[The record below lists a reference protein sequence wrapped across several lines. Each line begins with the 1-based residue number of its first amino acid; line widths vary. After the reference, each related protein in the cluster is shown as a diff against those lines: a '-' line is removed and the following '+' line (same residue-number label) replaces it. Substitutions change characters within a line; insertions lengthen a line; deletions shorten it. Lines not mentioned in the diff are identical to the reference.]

1 MQKGLVSEEVN
12 GAQAQRLA
20 ALDAWIAKAGTGQS
34 SFTDVARDKYKHLAD
49 SLREPTRVSPLD
61 LGFCGVERVSKE
73 DESLAIDLVRSHED
87 KITRATCLNTA
98 FVAAIWAQWLRCTRQ
113 KESRSSS

>member
-1 MQKGLVSEEVN
+1 VHTVNEIVEEAKRLTASDRRRLVAEIQKGLVSEEVN

-49 SLREPTRVSPLD
+49 VYADR
-61 LGFCGVERVSKE
+61 
-73 DESLAIDLVRSHED
+73 HE
-87 KITRATCLNTA
+87 
-98 FVAAIWAQWLRCTRQ
+98 
-113 KESRSSS
+113 

>member
-1 MQKGLVSEEVN
+1 MHTVSEIVEEAKRLTASDRRRLVAEIQKGLVSEEVN

-49 SLREPTRVSPLD
+49 VYADR
-61 LGFCGVERVSKE
+61 
-73 DESLAIDLVRSHED
+73 HE
-87 KITRATCLNTA
+87 
-98 FVAAIWAQWLRCTRQ
+98 
-113 KESRSSS
+113 

>member
-1 MQKGLVSEEVN
+1 MHTVNEIVEEAKRLTASDRRRLVAEMQRDLVSEKVN

-49 SLREPTRVSPLD
+49 VYADR
-61 LGFCGVERVSKE
+61 
-73 DESLAIDLVRSHED
+73 HE
-87 KITRATCLNTA
+87 
-98 FVAAIWAQWLRCTRQ
+98 
-113 KESRSSS
+113 